1 MREWYQN
8 EPQGN
13 WLSKREQDSADL
25 RCLFNVSMLDC
36 MRGHSQIMYNS
47 TKFYEE
53 EDNDD
58 YYDDYN
64 DKFSSRN
71 LFTSQWTK
79 SQAD

>member
-1 MREWYQN
+1 
-8 EPQGN
+8 
-13 WLSKREQDSADL
+13 
-25 RCLFNVSMLDC
+25 MLDC

-71 LFTSQWTK
+71 LFTS
-79 SQAD
+79 